1 MNSLGNSKMAKQIRQ
16 PQVTYPTDVVF
27 AAASYADRI
36 NDGEYIKTGL
46 NYENGTPQQ
55 TNRQLM
61 DQALADQTLLTQA
74 DRDAGEIVRRYYH
87 TLTFKILKGIKLNE
101 FDNNAMLIANKEVI
115 QGNYD
120 IAVTTSLP
128 SCHRR
133 AVQRDQANAK
143 VDFARGGLIGEVGSK
158 VKLTVEVVRCVFS
171 HHFGVFFVTGITAE
185 DQPVF
190 FAFKKQVN
198 MGDKMV
204 VQGTVKAHRDNTTQL
219 NRVKVV

>member
-1 MNSLGNSKMAKQIRQ
+1 
-16 PQVTYPTDVVF
+16 
-27 AAASYADRI
+27 
-36 NDGEYIKTGL
+36 
-46 NYENGTPQQ
+46 
-55 TNRQLM
+55 
-61 DQALADQTLLTQA
+61 
-74 DRDAGEIVRRYYH
+74 
-87 TLTFKILKGIKLNE
+87 
-101 FDNNAMLIANKEVI
+101 VI

-120 IAVTTSLP
+120 IAVTASLP

-171 HHFGVFFVTGITAE
+171 QQYGVFFVTGITAE

-198 MGDKMV
+198 MGDKMT
-204 VQGTVKAHRDNTTQL
+204 VQGTVKVHRDNTTQL
-219 NRVKVV
+219 NRVKVI

>member
-1 MNSLGNSKMAKQIRQ
+1 MAKRIRQ

-27 AAASYADRI
+27 ATASYADRI
-36 NDGEYIKTGL
+36 NAGEYIKTGL

-74 DRDAGEIVRRYYH
+74 DRDAGEQVRRFYH
-87 TLTFKILKGIKLNE
+87 SLTFKILKGVRLSE
-101 FDNNAMLIANKEVI
+101 FDNTAMLIANKEEIV
-115 QGNYD
+115 GNYD
-120 IAVTTSLP
+120 VAVAAALP

-133 AVQRDQANAK
+133 AVKRDQANAK
-143 VDFARGGLIGEVGSK
+143 IDFARGGLIGKVGDK

-171 HHFGVFFVTGITAE
+171 QQYNVFFVTGITAE

-198 MGDKMV
+198 MGDKMT
-204 VQGTVKAHRDNTTQL
+204 VQGTVKAHRDNSTQL
-219 NRVKVV
+219 NRVKVI